1 MRNAVLISLALV
13 ALASAS
19 TLRNQIEEAMDMWE
33 EYKNKFGK
41 EYEESEE
48 NTYMEAFVKNVIHID
63 RHNKDYKAGKKS
75 FEMGLNDISDLS
87 RAEYKRLNGFKPR
100 LMGDRLGATKRNST
114 KWMSPMNVQVPD
126 EVDWRDEGY
135 VTPVKNQGMC
145 GSCWS
150 FSATGALEGQHKRQS
165 GKLISLSEQNLVD
178 CSSKY
183 GNHGCEGG
191 LMDFA
196 FEYIKQNHGID
207 TEDSYPYT
215 GRNGRCHFNKGTIGA
230 DDIGYVDLP
239 ENDEEALKLAVATQ
253 GPISVAIDAGH
264 RSFQLYKKGVYY
276 EAECSP
282 EELDHG
288 VLLVGYGTD
297 PVGGDYWL
305 VKNSWGTS
313 WGENGFIRMARNK
326 KNHCGIASKASYP
339 LV

>member
-1 MRNAVLISLALV
+1 MRHLSVVCLALV
-13 ALASAS
+13 AIASAS
-19 TLRNQIEEAMDMWE
+19 TLRSQIEEAMDLWDD
-33 EYKNKFGK
+33 YKTQFGK
-41 EYEESEE
+41 EYEENEE
-48 NTYMEAFVKNVIHID
+48 NGFMEAFVKNVIHID
-63 RHNKDYKAGKKS
+63 RHNKEYRAGRRT

-87 RAEYKRLNGFKPR
+87 RADYKRLNGFKLR
-100 LMGDRLGATKRNST
+100 LMGDRLGSKQNRTS
-114 KWMSPMNVQVPD
+114 WMVPMNVQVPD
-126 EVDWRDEGY
+126 EVDWREEGF

-150 FSATGALEGQHKRQS
+150 FSATGALEGQHKRKT
-165 GKLISLSEQNLVD
+165 GTLVSLSEQNLVD
-178 CSSKY
+178 CSTKF

-196 FEYIKQNHGID
+196 FEYIKQNHGVD
-207 TEDSYPYT
+207 TEDSYPYL
-215 GRNGRCHFNKGTIGA
+215 GKNGRCHFSKSTIGA
-230 DDIGYVDLP
+230 DDTGYVDLP

-276 EAECSP
+276 EEQCSP

-313 WGENGFIRMARNK
+313 WGENGYIRMARNK

-339 LV
+339 VV